1 METGP
6 GESPAGGRAG
16 TPGPLYKRLPR
27 GPHRL
32 APSDVA
38 RHQRLRIHGA
48 MVRAVAA
55 EGYDAVTVRLLIALA
70 GVSRRS
76 FYEQFAC
83 KQECFLATFDEIA
96 REHVTTARRACAL
109 TPGEPSRR
117 LEAALGAYAGAVAQE
132 PEAAALL
139 QLHPLTVGAAGVL
152 RLRAVAAAWERH
164 LRLTLAGSPLLP
176 APKGASTMALLGG
189 IYGIVGAHLSAPERP
204 SRGRLERDL
213 ARWALAP
220 KLPPR
225 EAEARRVVS
234 LLRKRV
240 RRAPLM
246 PTAVAPALR
255 TPPRT
260 DRERLLAGALR
271 AAARERAAR
280 LSPAQIADEAGI
292 PLGAFFELFEDRDD
306 CLRAAI
312 RDAGERLLA
321 IAGGAADSGPGQ
333 PAALRDTLAAMLSH
347 LAAHPLHARALTV
360 LPPCGGPS
368 CRSYGARLEAQLGQ
382 LLAAGLDGAAAG
394 PAVVGAL
401 WHLVRC
407 HLADRSIRRLPE
419 AAGPLTLFALAP
431 EHGAGRAAAV
441 LLEGR

>member
-6 GESPAGGRAG
+6 GELPAGERAG
-16 TPGPLYKRLPR
+16 VPGPLYKRLPR

-32 APSDVA
+32 DPSAVA
-38 RHQRLRIHGA
+38 RHQRVRIHGA

-83 KQECFLATFDEIA
+83 KQDCFLSTFDEIA
-96 REHVTTARRACAL
+96 RQHLASARRACAL
-109 TPGEPSRR
+109 TPGGPGRR
-117 LEAALGAYAGAVAQE
+117 LAAALGACAETVARE

-139 QLHPLTVGAAGVL
+139 AIHPLTVGAPGAL
-152 RLRAVAAAWERH
+152 RLRALAAASERL
-164 LRLTLAGSPLLP
+164 LRVGFSASPLLP
-176 APKGASTMALLGG
+176 APAAVSASVMFGG
-189 IYGIVGAHLSAPERP
+189 SCGIVAAHLRAPASP
-204 SRGRLERDL
+204 SRRRLQADL

-220 KLPPR
+220 KLPAR
-225 EAEARRVVS
+225 GAEARRVVAR
-234 LLRKRV
+234 LGEAV
-240 RRAPLM
+240 RRASPA
-246 PTAVAPALR
+246 AVAPASR

-260 DRERLLAGALR
+260 DRERLLAAVLR
-271 AAARERAAR
+271 VAARERIAL
-280 LSPAQIADEAGI
+280 LSAAQIADEAEV
-292 PLGAFFELFEDRDD
+292 PLAAFFELFDGRDD

-312 RDAGERLLA
+312 ADAGERLMA
-321 IAGGAADSGPGQ
+321 IAGGADESGPGQ
-333 PAALRDTLAAMLSH
+333 PAALRETFAALLSH
-347 LAAHPLHARALTV
+347 LAAHPLQARAVTV
-360 LPPCGGPS
+360 LAACGGPS
-368 CRSYGARLEAQLGQ
+368 CRSYGARLEAELGEM
-382 LLAAGLDGAAAG
+382 LAPGVDGEAAG

-407 HLADRSIRRLPE
+407 HLADRRIRRLPE

-431 EHGAGRAAAV
+431 SLGADGAAAV